1 MDIARKLKVGFDRVL
16 TGRVAKAPK
25 SPNHA
30 RASSQSRKSSM
41 ARRGSVSFEDAIQT
55 LIKQEDERDPAFAS
69 APRAPAINMNI
80 EPAPEARQST
90 NSCRGQPDEKN
101 DGSDDKMTI
110 EDTQNDSRDEWDVTT
125 SLSPGNRSEEPIPS
139 IEADEED
146 FPPPKPRALPYL
158 HGAAKSKK
166 NVKSLRVDYLN
177 EDPGEEDADQD
188 QDQEQEQEER
198 QDEDDQGQVEVDIDY
213 DELEESLMEESEE
226 DLLIAE
232 ENLHD
237 YIKHKLTIEE
247 IDTWPKEAARLYK
260 LLYLRGLYP
269 LMRNGWTW
277 DFFGHPMPD
286 GIFTPKGSDDK
297 TLIKAYGNQ
306 FHGEP
311 ASVWTNGRTQTDLF
325 LAARAVRDLF
335 NLYSRIRGLRQTGH
349 TDQIGPIIKKE
360 INVYLRWATKD
371 AGLRRIGYEIGFA
384 WPVFVLDFSSA
395 HNAERIVR
403 ACRSCVQKYKAKWAG
418 LGIVDYPRLI
428 TVFAIIQHTVVVLVV
443 DADDDETQDPMPMTE
458 IDVSE
463 LNHWL
468 DTAIAIA
475 IPIMLARESLLV
487 YRDSFPVTERE
498 ESDPDL

>member
-1 MDIARKLKVGFDRVL
+1 MDIAKKLEGGFDHVL

-41 ARRGSVSFEDAIQT
+41 ARRGSVSFEDKIQT
-55 LIKQEDERDPAFAS
+55 LIKQEDKRNPAFAS
-69 APRAPAINMNI
+69 APGTPAISMDI
-80 EPAPEARQST
+80 EQALEARQSG
-90 NSCRGQPDEKN
+90 NPCRGQADEKN
-101 DGSDDKMTI
+101 DVSNKKMTI
-110 EDTQNDSRDEWDVTT
+110 DDTQNDSEDESAMTT
-125 SLSPGNRSEEPIPS
+125 NLPPGNCSEEPIPS

-146 FPPPKPRALPYL
+146 LSPPKPRALPYL

-177 EDPGEEDADQD
+177 EDPGDEDED
-188 QDQEQEQEER
+188 QDQEYEEEER
-198 QDEDDQGQVEVDIDY
+198 QDEDGQDRDEVDIDY
-213 DELEESLMEESEE
+213 DELEEALTEESEE
-226 DLLIAE
+226 DLLIAVE
-232 ENLHD
+232 DLHD

-247 IDTWPKEAARLYK
+247 IDAWPKGASRLYK

-311 ASVWTNGRTQTDLF
+311 AFVRTNWCTQTDLF

-335 NLYSRIRGLRQTGH
+335 NLYSRIRGLRQTGR
-349 TDQIGPIIKKE
+349 TDRIGPIIKKE

-395 HNAERIVR
+395 HDAERIVR
-403 ACRSCVQKYKAKWAG
+403 ACRNCVQKYKAKWAG

-428 TVFAIIQHTVVVLVV
+428 TVFAIIQHIVVILVV
-443 DADDDETQDPMPMTE
+443 DADKDATQDPMPMTE

-468 DTAIAIA
+468 DTAMAIS
-475 IPIMLARESLLV
+475 IPIMLARESLLA
-487 YRDSFPVTERE
+487 YRDSFPITERE